1 MKARIT
7 SFILGLCTLFA
18 IGAMPSKA
26 DAQVVV
32 KVGPQ
37 HHYYHHH
44 YVRHR
49 YYRHGHAYYSYRR
62 Y

>member
-1 MKARIT
+1 MKARLT
-7 SFILGLCTLFA
+7 SFLLGLSMLLA
-18 IGAMPSKA
+18 IGSIPTQA

-32 KVGPQ
+32 KIGPQ
-37 HHYYHHH
+37 HQYHHR

-49 YYRHGHAYYSYRR
+49 YYRHGHSYYSYRR